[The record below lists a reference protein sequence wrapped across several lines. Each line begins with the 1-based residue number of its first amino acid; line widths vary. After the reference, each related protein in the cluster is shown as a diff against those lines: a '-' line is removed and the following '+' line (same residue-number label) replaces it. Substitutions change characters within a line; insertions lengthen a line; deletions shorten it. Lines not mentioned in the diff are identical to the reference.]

1 MYIVAIPTY
10 NRSDIIS
17 SKSLTTLKE
26 GRVDK
31 KRIYLFV
38 ANKKEY
44 DIYEKNVPKELYH
57 KIIIGRLGIT
67 NQRNFIAKFFPEN
80 QYIVSMDDDV
90 EEVLQLRGEK
100 LVKVR
105 DLDQF
110 FREAYHILKK
120 EHLFLWGVYP
130 VRNAFFMQPTMT
142 TDLRFVIGVLFGYIN
157 RPMKRPSIKSET
169 KEDYEQTIL
178 YYFMDGGV
186 VRFNNITI
194 KTKFHAEGGLGTDRV
209 EKNRL
214 AAEYLKKTYPDII
227 TIFHRK
233 TGMPEVKVAKLPRLF
248 S

>member
-1 MYIVAIPTY
+1 MYVVAIPTY

-17 SKSLTTLKE
+17 SKSLITLKE

-38 ANKKEY
+38 ANKKEH
-44 DIYEKNVPKELYH
+44 DIYVRNVPKELYH
-57 KIIIGRLGIT
+57 KIIIGKLGIT

-90 EEVLQLRGEK
+90 EEVLQLKGEK
-100 LVKVR
+100 LVKLK
-105 DLDQF
+105 DLDHF
-110 FREAYHILKK
+110 FHEAHKILKK

-130 VRNAFFMQPTMT
+130 VKNAFFMKPNMT

-186 VRFNNITI
+186 LRFNNITI

-209 EKNRL
+209 ERNRL
-214 AAEYLKKTYPDII
+214 AAEYLKKTYPEII

-248 S
+248 P